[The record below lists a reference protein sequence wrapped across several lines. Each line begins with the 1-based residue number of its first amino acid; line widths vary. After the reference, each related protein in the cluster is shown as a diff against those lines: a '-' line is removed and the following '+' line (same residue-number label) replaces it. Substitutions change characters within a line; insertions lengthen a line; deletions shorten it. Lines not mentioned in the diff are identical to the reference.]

1 MGKEKVK
8 AMIREGGVR
17 RMEVR
22 VMGMKVRKGMEI
34 GG

>member
-22 VMGMKVRKGMEI
+22 VMGMKMRKGMEI

>member
-22 VMGMKVRKGMEI
+22 VVGMKVKQGMEI
-34 GG
+34 GS

>member
-8 AMIREGGVR
+8 AMTRDSGFR

-22 VMGMKVRKGMEI
+22 VMGMKVRKGTVI
-34 GG
+34 GS